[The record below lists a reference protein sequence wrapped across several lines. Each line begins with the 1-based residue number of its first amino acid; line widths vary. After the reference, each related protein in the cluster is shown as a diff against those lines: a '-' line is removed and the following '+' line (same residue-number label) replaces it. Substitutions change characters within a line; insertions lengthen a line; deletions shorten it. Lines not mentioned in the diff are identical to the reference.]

1 MSAKEIDVTCPC
13 CSAKL
18 SVDVLTGHAMR
29 AERVDEA
36 ASKDKWKAA
45 SEKVHGRTKSGA
57 EKLESALENER
68 GKSARF
74 DDLFKKATEKHKPSE
89 PEE

>member
-1 MSAKEIDVTCPC
+1 
-13 CSAKL
+13 
-18 SVDVLTGHAMR
+18 VDVLTGKVMR
-29 AERVDEA
+29 SEKRADESGA
-36 ASKDKWKAA
+36 KDKWSAA

-74 DDLFKKATEKHKPSE
+74 DDIFKKATEKHTPRE